1 MYAACFAFPCR
12 SKSRALCSSAGKK
25 RGSAVSARSSASR
38 SAPSSFSSRCAR
50 ARLSHSAGLPGSVA
64 AARSS
69 SGRAAPASPPSSARM
84 PATLSTRGSSGAA
97 ACACASTR
105 SASPRLPARSAR
117 STASMSTRIC
127 DSVAAVALMRSL
139 LSPRI
144 GSSIV
149 RYAVSI
155 PGKRDRTGTPIRRG
169 RSKPKRRQNVAG
181 DRKEATMILRAFF
194 IPCAAVLGT
203 AACAAQP
210 QAAGEAVRE
219 GLVAVQS
226 RNLDELY
233 LRPNAD
239 LAAYRKVLID
249 PVRAEIRGD
258 WQKNLNYTRN
268 VSRWVGPDDAQ
279 RIAADVASTLESTLA
294 ETYKARGYEIA
305 AAPEPGVLRLSASI
319 ADLYV
324 NAPDRFS
331 PWTVKT
337 FTRDAGQATLLL
349 EARDAVTGALLAR
362 VVHHAIAREIS
373 RINMANDLTNR
384 FWFDTLFRRWTADCI
399 AEFEAGRN
407 RS

>member
-1 MYAACFAFPCR
+1 
-12 SKSRALCSSAGKK
+12 
-25 RGSAVSARSSASR
+25 
-38 SAPSSFSSRCAR
+38 
-50 ARLSHSAGLPGSVA
+50 
-64 AARSS
+64 
-69 SGRAAPASPPSSARM
+69 
-84 PATLSTRGSSGAA
+84 
-97 ACACASTR
+97 
-105 SASPRLPARSAR
+105 
-117 STASMSTRIC
+117 
-127 DSVAAVALMRSL
+127 
-139 LSPRI
+139 
-144 GSSIV
+144 
-149 RYAVSI
+149 
-155 PGKRDRTGTPIRRG
+155 
-169 RSKPKRRQNVAG
+169 
-181 DRKEATMILRAFF
+181 MILRAFF
-194 IPCAAVLGT
+194 IPCAAVLGA

-210 QAAGEAVRE
+210 QGASEAVRD

-249 PVRAEIRGD
+249 PVRADIRGD
-258 WQKNLNYTRN
+258 WVKNLNYTRN

-305 AAPEPGVLRLSASI
+305 AAPEPGVLRLSARI

-349 EARDAVTGALLAR
+349 EARDAVSGTLLAR
-362 VVHHAIAREIS
+362 VVHHGIAREIS
-373 RINMANDLTNR
+373 RINMAGDVSNR
-384 FWFDTLFRRWTADCI
+384 FWFEALFRRWTADCI
-399 AEFEAGRN
+399 AEFEASRN

>member
-1 MYAACFAFPCR
+1 
-12 SKSRALCSSAGKK
+12 
-25 RGSAVSARSSASR
+25 
-38 SAPSSFSSRCAR
+38 
-50 ARLSHSAGLPGSVA
+50 
-64 AARSS
+64 
-69 SGRAAPASPPSSARM
+69 
-84 PATLSTRGSSGAA
+84 
-97 ACACASTR
+97 
-105 SASPRLPARSAR
+105 
-117 STASMSTRIC
+117 
-127 DSVAAVALMRSL
+127 
-139 LSPRI
+139 
-144 GSSIV
+144 
-149 RYAVSI
+149 
-155 PGKRDRTGTPIRRG
+155 
-169 RSKPKRRQNVAG
+169 
-181 DRKEATMILRAFF
+181 MILRAFF
-194 IPCAAVLGT
+194 VLCVAVLGA
-203 AACAAQP
+203 AACAAEP
-210 QAAGEAVRE
+210 QAPSEAVRE

-268 VSRWVGPDDAQ
+268 VSRWVGPEDAQ
-279 RIAADVASTLESTLA
+279 RIAADVASTLESTIA

-305 AAPEPGVLRLSASI
+305 AAPELGVLRLSARI

-349 EARDAVTGALLAR
+349 EARDAVSDTLLAR
-362 VVHHAIAREIS
+362 VVHHGIAREIS
-373 RINMANDLTNR
+373 RINMAGDVSNR
-384 FWFDTLFRRWTADCI
+384 FWFEALFRRWTADCI

>member
-1 MYAACFAFPCR
+1 
-12 SKSRALCSSAGKK
+12 
-25 RGSAVSARSSASR
+25 
-38 SAPSSFSSRCAR
+38 
-50 ARLSHSAGLPGSVA
+50 
-64 AARSS
+64 
-69 SGRAAPASPPSSARM
+69 
-84 PATLSTRGSSGAA
+84 
-97 ACACASTR
+97 
-105 SASPRLPARSAR
+105 
-117 STASMSTRIC
+117 
-127 DSVAAVALMRSL
+127 
-139 LSPRI
+139 
-144 GSSIV
+144 
-149 RYAVSI
+149 
-155 PGKRDRTGTPIRRG
+155 
-169 RSKPKRRQNVAG
+169 
-181 DRKEATMILRAFF
+181 MILRAFF
-194 IPCAAVLGT
+194 IPCAAVLGA

-210 QAAGEAVRE
+210 QATSEAVRE

-249 PVRAEIRGD
+249 PVQAEIRGD

-268 VSRWVGPDDAQ
+268 VSRWVGPDDVK

-305 AAPEPGVLRLSASI
+305 AAPEPGVLRLSARI

-349 EARDAVTGALLAR
+349 EARDAVSGTLLAR
-362 VVHHAIAREIS
+362 VVHHGIAREIS
-373 RINMANDLTNR
+373 RLNMAGDVSNR
-384 FWFDTLFRRWTADCI
+384 FWFETLFRRWTADCI

>member
-1 MYAACFAFPCR
+1 
-12 SKSRALCSSAGKK
+12 
-25 RGSAVSARSSASR
+25 
-38 SAPSSFSSRCAR
+38 
-50 ARLSHSAGLPGSVA
+50 
-64 AARSS
+64 
-69 SGRAAPASPPSSARM
+69 
-84 PATLSTRGSSGAA
+84 
-97 ACACASTR
+97 
-105 SASPRLPARSAR
+105 
-117 STASMSTRIC
+117 
-127 DSVAAVALMRSL
+127 
-139 LSPRI
+139 
-144 GSSIV
+144 
-149 RYAVSI
+149 
-155 PGKRDRTGTPIRRG
+155 
-169 RSKPKRRQNVAG
+169 
-181 DRKEATMILRAFF
+181 MILRAFF
-194 IPCAAVLGT
+194 IPCFAVLGA

-210 QAAGEAVRE
+210 QAPSEATRE

-268 VSRWVGPDDAQ
+268 VSRWVGPEDAQ
-279 RIAADVASTLESTLA
+279 RIAADVASTLESTIA

-305 AAPEPGVLRLSASI
+305 AAPEPGVLRLSARI

-331 PWTVKT
+331 PWNVKT

-349 EARDAVTGALLAR
+349 EARDAVSGTLLAR
-362 VVHHAIAREIS
+362 VVHHGIAREIS
-373 RINMANDLTNR
+373 RINMAGDVSNR
-384 FWFDTLFRRWTADCI
+384 FWFEALFRRWTADCI